1 MDLSDK
7 NNLFDYLSKE
17 EHINPQKRL
26 FGDDDE
32 DDVDKENKF
41 KFSKLK
47 DESGQLVN
55 FQVEKEQNQ
64 SLCGSNLSDTKSFY
78 RANGFSKIEIAS
90 EITSS
95 LPRDQLLKDWQEK
108 KSVEK
113 SGSKSNVF
121 SERKNNLLSSVEKQ
135 KPEYLSQAQLIE
147 KYFNSRVGYGDGK
160 VSAPVKTTTKPQ
172 SPKFQTTQR
181 SIIHS
186 LRNKQMEEMES
197 MNNSKNS
204 AKKIDPKNFFL
215 ETEKRARSRPQTPI
229 KEDEEFVFKAR
240 PKPDD
245 SLKFEIKK
253 VERNPIQF
261 TEFRLN
267 TEQRGRSKEQQLQLK
282 LENEKKQEELQRH
295 FHAQEIPD
303 YSELSQ
309 KYANYSCGSPK
320 PTLPMEFKFETEK
333 RSEFAQKRSQFS
345 QSAEKYEFKARKV
358 PDFSKIRSPN
368 KPSPKKATV
377 PVEIKLQSTLRAEER
392 KLFDEKVEFKMQQ
405 EMKEYIDENQK
416 AKEDEEEEALRK
428 QAQFKAQ
435 PVRKYRQVEIHK
447 SEIPLTQPQSPK
459 FRTDQR
465 LRSTEKSQE
474 FL

>member
-7 NNLFDYLSKE
+7 NTLFEYLRKE
-17 EHINPQKRL
+17 EHINPQKQL
-26 FGDDDE
+26 QFGDDE
-32 DDVDKENKF
+32 DDMDKENKL
-41 KFSKLK
+41 KVSKLK
-47 DESGQLVN
+47 DEYGQLVN
-55 FQVEKEQNQ
+55 FQVEKEPNQ
-64 SLCGSNLSDTKSFY
+64 SLFGSSLSDNKSFY
-78 RANGFSKIEIAS
+78 RANGFSKIETPS

-95 LPRDQLLKDWQEK
+95 LSRDQLLKDWQEK

-113 SGSKSNVF
+113 SASKSNSF
-121 SERKNNLLSSVEKQ
+121 SERKNNLLSSIEKQ
-135 KPEYLSQAQLIE
+135 KHEYLSQAQLIE

-160 VSAPVKTTTKPQ
+160 ISALVKGNTKPQ

-197 MNNSKNS
+197 MNNSKS
-204 AKKIDPKNFFL
+204 STKKIDPKNFFL
-215 ETEKRARSRPQTPI
+215 ETEKRAKSRSQTPI

-245 SLKFEIKK
+245 SLKFVIQK
-253 VERNPIQF
+253 VERTPIQF

-267 TEQRGRSKEQQLQLK
+267 TEQRGRSKEQQLQVK

-309 KYANYSCGSPK
+309 KYPNYSCGSPK

-333 RSEFAQKRSQFS
+333 RSEFGQKRSQFS

-416 AKEDEEEEALRK
+416 AKEEEEEEALRN

-435 PVRKYRQVEIHK
+435 PVRKYKQVEIHK